1 MTQPVHAQPAARITD
16 EQRAL
21 SDRSANLCRNRP
33 AIWSAMVRYTDG
45 LVRDG
50 VPLHEARRLG
60 LGLYDPADEQS
71 GHLADGAP
79 LRCVGT

>member
-1 MTQPVHAQPAARITD
+1 MTQPEHAQPSARITD

-45 LVRDG
+45 LVRAG
-50 VPLHEARRLG
+50 EPLHEARKRALE
-60 LGLYDPADEQS
+60 LYAPAPE
-71 GHLADGAP
+71 
-79 LRCVGT
+79 R